1 MIRILIHKI
10 GVDLAVSNLLFKSEG
25 LNKIKQ
31 GSLRPEGSVART
43 EDLSFKTFL
52 KLKGNIYIFRE
63 QEIT

>member
-10 GVDLAVSNLLFKSEG
+10 GVDLAVSSLLFKSEG

-31 GSLRPEGSVART
+31 GSRRPEGSVARAV
-43 EDLSFKTFL
+43 DLSFKTFL
-52 KLKGNIYIFRE
+52 KLRGNIYIFRE